1 MANPEE
7 LSAPDAARRR
17 FHRLQWLLM
26 LLFAVCMIGAAEL
39 VEGTGHPGARVAAAS
54 VPAAV
59 LIVWAVAFARM
70 IRGEDEMM
78 QTVQLRAVSIG
89 SGLVLFA
96 VSLWGLFEGL
106 LGVPRFPG
114 FLLLPAFAFAYSAVL
129 FVQGSSEP

>member
-1 MANPEE
+1 MGNPEV

-26 LLFAVCMIGAAEL
+26 LLFAGCMWIAAAL
-39 VEGTGHPGARVAAAS
+39 VEGTQHPGARVAAAS
-54 VPAAV
+54 VPASV
-59 LIVWAVAFARM
+59 LVVWATAFARM

-96 VSLWGLFEGL
+96 VSLWGLFEGM
-106 LGVPRFPG
+106 LGAPHFPS
-114 FLLLPAFAFAYSAVL
+114 FLLLPAFAMAYSAVL
-129 FVQGSSEP
+129 FIQGRSEP